1 MIREV
6 TQTPQAS
13 TGTAAVRGKRASR
26 RKVSSAKLVGYLL
39 LSVGAVAMVMPF
51 VWTVAASF
59 KTYTDMFWN
68 PYRLIPTEWTWSN
81 YVEVFRQVPFHLY
94 IFNTVKI
101 TLLSTT
107 GVLVTSALAAYAF
120 ARLQF
125 PGRDI
130 VFMGYL
136 ATMMIP
142 RQITLVPTF
151 VLMKWFGLLDTHASL
166 ILPGMFSAY
175 GTFLLRQFF
184 LTVPRELEEAA
195 TIDGCGYIRRFTT
208 IILPLSKPALATLG
222 IFTMLQV
229 WNDFLYPMV
238 FIQSDTLRTISLGLS
253 IFRGDLD
260 IQWNII
266 MAATTVS
273 IIPMTIAFLSAQRF
287 FVEGIALTGLKG

>member
-1 MIREV
+1 PPLSV
-6 TQTPQAS
+6 AS
-13 TGTAAVRGKRASR
+13 TKSRVKTSAVRPLAM
-26 RKVSSAKLVGYLL
+26 AKPIFWGRLFGYSILAL
-39 LSVGAVAMVMPF
+39 GAAAMIMPF

-59 KTYTDMFWN
+59 KTYSDLFYN

-101 TLLSTT
+101 TLLSTV
-107 GVLVTSALAAYAF
+107 GVLITSSLAAYAF

-130 VFMGYL
+130 VFMAYL

-151 VLMKWFGLLDTHASL
+151 VLMKWLNLLDTHASL

-222 IFTMLQV
+222 IFIMMQV

-238 FIQSDTLRTISLGLS
+238 FIQTDELRTIALGLS

-260 IQWNII
+260 IQWNLI
-266 MAATTVS
+266 MAATTIS

-287 FVEGIALTGLKG
+287 FVEGIALTGIKG

>member
-1 MIREV
+1 M
-6 TQTPQAS
+6 
-13 TGTAAVRGKRASR
+13 
-26 RKVSSAKLVGYLL
+26 
-39 LSVGAVAMVMPF
+39 
-51 VWTVAASF
+51 
-59 KTYTDMFWN
+59 
-68 PYRLIPTEWTWSN
+68 
-81 YVEVFRQVPFHLY
+81 FRQVPFHLY

-101 TLLSTT
+101 TLLSTV
-107 GVLVTSALAAYAF
+107 GVLITSSLAAYAF

-130 VFMGYL
+130 VFMAYL

-151 VLMKWFGLLDTHASL
+151 VLMKWLNLLDTHASL

-222 IFTMLQV
+222 IFIMMQV

-238 FIQSDTLRTISLGLS
+238 FIQTDELRTIALGLS

-260 IQWNII
+260 IQWNLI
-266 MAATTVS
+266 MAATTIS

-287 FVEGIALTGLKG
+287 FVEGIALTGIKG

>member
-1 MIREV
+1 
-6 TQTPQAS
+6 
-13 TGTAAVRGKRASR
+13 
-26 RKVSSAKLVGYLL
+26 
-39 LSVGAVAMVMPF
+39 
-51 VWTVAASF
+51 
-59 KTYTDMFWN
+59 
-68 PYRLIPTEWTWSN
+68 
-81 YVEVFRQVPFHLY
+81 VPFHLY

-101 TLLSTT
+101 TLLSTV
-107 GVLVTSALAAYAF
+107 GVLITSSLAAYAF

-130 VFMGYL
+130 VFMAYL

-151 VLMKWFGLLDTHASL
+151 VLMKWLNLLDTHASL

-222 IFTMLQV
+222 IFIMMQV

-238 FIQSDTLRTISLGLS
+238 FIQTDELRTIALGLS

-260 IQWNII
+260 IHI
-266 MAATTVS
+266 
-273 IIPMTIAFLSAQRF
+273 
-287 FVEGIALTGLKG
+287 LTPKRG